1 MALPS
6 TTQSWMNSTNIPNCG
21 DDIPAAA
28 ERDIS
33 FYLPLH
39 IAILQGNWENAR
51 IFFQNNPV
59 AITARLTALSET
71 PLLVAVKEK
80 RGILFVRKLLRLM
93 EPEGLALADYFGN
106 TALHAVAVLGNIIE
120 AKFIVHKSLD
130 LPNIWNNDGFLPLH
144 LAAMHGQR
152 KMTLFLLSVTRDDEE
167 SKPYEGEAGATLMRF
182 AIIVG
187 FYDLALNCLGRNPK
201 LAWKDFSPLEVM
213 AQEHSAF
220 PSGTC
225 FNIWKCFIYTC
236 VPLELID
243 PIQGNDQSQVPYH
256 RRCCAPIFG
265 VWQKFLVVLWKVL
278 KTSVPPIKR
287 IGQTKLMHHQAIQ
300 LVKRIC
306 REVIGLDNTKASSI
320 LRLPFL
326 LAAQYGIH
334 EIVKEIL
341 DSFPDAITFVDEENH
356 TAFHLAVMYRHEKV
370 FNVMHQRSGQY
381 KLLISL
387 SPDND
392 RNNMLHLVGYKARQQ
407 RLDFSSG
414 AVLQMQRELQWFKV
428 VEKFVLPQ
436 ERKSKNCDG
445 KTPLQIFIEEHKE
458 LMAYEG
464 QWMTGMATSCTVAA
478 SLIAAVVFA
487 AAITVPGGSTVDG
500 FPNFSKKKAFMVF
513 AISDVLALVSALSTV
528 LSFLSIFTSRYAVID
543 YLHALPMRLIIGLLA
558 LFLSVI
564 TTMTAFSATLY
575 LVFSKE
581 NALILIPIAT
591 LACLPV
597 ALFATLQLPPLLNMI
612 KSTYGPSIFSQ

>member
-1 MALPS
+1 MALP
-6 TTQSWMNSTNIPNCG
+6 NFG
-21 DDIPAAA
+21 HDIPAAS

-33 FYLPLH
+33 RYLPLH
-39 IAILQGNWENAR
+39 IAILQGNWENAQ
-51 IFFQNNPV
+51 IFFENEPD
-59 AITARLTALSET
+59 AITARLTTLSET

-80 RGILFVRKLLRLM
+80 RGILFVRKLLELM
-93 EPEGLALADYFGN
+93 PSEALALTDYFGN

-120 AKFIVHKSLD
+120 AELIVEKNPD
-130 LPNIWNNDGFLPLH
+130 LPGVWNSDGFLPVH

-152 KMTLFLLSVTRDDEE
+152 EMTLFLLSVTKDDEE
-167 SKPYEGEAGATLMRF
+167 LRPYEGEAGATLMRF
-182 AIIVG
+182 AINVG
-187 FYDLALNCLGRNPK
+187 FYDLALSLLDRNPV
-201 LAWKDFSPLEVM
+201 LAWNDFSPLEVM

-236 VPLELID
+236 VPLKSID
-243 PIQGNDQSQVPYH
+243 PNQGNDQSQVPHH
-256 RRCCAPIFG
+256 RRCCVPIFG

-278 KTSVPPIKR
+278 ETSVPPINR

-306 REVIGLDNTKASSI
+306 REVICLDNATASSV

-341 DSFPDAITFVDEENH
+341 DSFPDAITFRDEENH
-356 TAFHLAVMYRHEKV
+356 TAFHLAVMSRHEKV
-370 FNVMHQRSGQY
+370 FKVMHQRSGQY
-381 KLLISL
+381 KFLLSL
-387 SPDND
+387 LPDND
-392 RNNMLHLVGYKARQQ
+392 GNNMLHLVGHKARQQ

-464 QWMTGMATSCTVAA
+464 QWMMGMATSCTVAA
-478 SLIAAVVFA
+478 SLIATVVFA

-500 FPNFSKKKAFMVF
+500 FPIFSKKKAFIVF
-513 AISDVLALVSALSTV
+513 AISDGLALVSALSTV

-543 YLHALPMRLIIGLLA
+543 YLYALPMRLIIGLLA

-564 TTMTAFSATLY
+564 TMMTAFSATLY

-612 KSTYGPSIFSQ
+612 KYTYGPSILSQ

>member
-1 MALPS
+1 MGVPS
-6 TTQSWMNSTNIPNCG
+6 
-21 DDIPAAA
+21 
-28 ERDIS
+28 
-33 FYLPLH
+33 
-39 IAILQGNWENAR
+39 
-51 IFFQNNPV
+51 
-59 AITARLTALSET
+59 
-71 PLLVAVKEK
+71 K
-80 RGILFVRKLLRLM
+80 
-93 EPEGLALADYFGN
+93 
-106 TALHAVAVLGNIIE
+106 
-120 AKFIVHKSLD
+120 
-130 LPNIWNNDGFLPLH
+130 
-144 LAAMHGQR
+144 
-152 KMTLFLLSVTRDDEE
+152 
-167 SKPYEGEAGATLMRF
+167 
-182 AIIVG
+182 
-187 FYDLALNCLGRNPK
+187 
-201 LAWKDFSPLEVM
+201 
-213 AQEHSAF
+213 
-220 PSGTC
+220 
-225 FNIWKCFIYTC
+225 
-236 VPLELID
+236 LID
-243 PIQGNDQSQVPYH
+243 PNEGNDQSQVPHH

-265 VWQKFLVVLWKVL
+265 CKRLISVWQKFHVVLWKVL
-278 KTSVPPIKR
+278 ETSVPPINR
-287 IGQTKLMHHQAIQ
+287 IGQTKLMHHQAIH

-341 DSFPDAITFVDEENH
+341 DSFPDAIMFIDEENH

-370 FNVMHQRSGQY
+370 FKVMHQRSGQY
-381 KLLISL
+381 KLLLSL
-387 SPDND
+387 LPDND

-464 QWMTGMATSCTVAA
+464 QWMMGMATSCTVAA
-478 SLIAAVVFA
+478 SLIATVVFA

-500 FPNFSKKKAFMVF
+500 FPIFSQKKAFIVF
-513 AISDVLALVSALSTV
+513 AISDGLALVSALSTV

-543 YLHALPMRLIIGLLA
+543 YLYALPMRLIIGLLA

-564 TTMTAFSATLY
+564 TMMTAFTATLY

-581 NALILIPIAT
+581 NALILIPVAT

>member
-6 TTQSWMNSTNIPNCG
+6 TTQSWMNSTNIPNF
-21 DDIPAAA
+21 DHDIPAAA

-33 FYLPLH
+33 CYLPLH
-39 IAILQGNWENAR
+39 IAILQGNWENASK
-51 IFFQNNPV
+51 IFENDPN

-71 PLLVAVKEK
+71 PLLLAVKA
-80 RGILFVRKLLRLM
+80 RQGILFVRKLVELM
-93 EPEGLALADYFGN
+93 QPEALALTDYFGN

-120 AKFIVHKSLD
+120 AKLIVEKNPD

-152 KMTLFLLSVTRDDEE
+152 KMTLFLLSVTRDDEK

-182 AIIVG
+182 AINVG
-187 FYDLALNCLGRNPK
+187 FYDLALDLLGRNPK

-236 VPLELID
+236 VPLKLID
-243 PIQGNDQSQVPYH
+243 PNQGNDQSQVPH
-256 RRCCAPIFG
+256 HGRCCAPIFG
-265 VWQKFLVVLWKVL
+265 CKQLI
-278 KTSVPPIKR
+278 SVPPINR
-287 IGQTKLMHHQAIQ
+287 IGQTKMMHHQAIH

-370 FNVMHQRSGQY
+370 FKVMHQRSGQY
-381 KLLISL
+381 KFLLSL
-387 SPDND
+387 LPDND
-392 RNNMLHLVGYKARQQ
+392 GNNMLHLVGYKARQQ

-464 QWMTGMATSCTVAA
+464 QWMMGMATSCTVAA
-478 SLIAAVVFA
+478 SLIATVVFA

-500 FPNFSKKKAFMVF
+500 FPIFSKKKAFIVF
-513 AISDVLALVSALSTV
+513 AISDGLALVSALSTV

-543 YLHALPMRLIIGLLA
+543 YLYALPMRLIIGLLA

-564 TTMTAFSATLY
+564 TMMTAFSATLY

-581 NALILIPIAT
+581 NALILIPVAT